1 MDSLT
6 SSIMPPAGSTISGEV
21 DALFSFILYTSTAI
35 LALVTGAIIFFVIKY
50 RRRGDAVRTSGV
62 DHNLALEITWTVL
75 PLILIVIVFVWG
87 FETFVRMHI
96 VPANAMEIKV
106 TAQQWFWSFEYPN
119 GATSV
124 NDLVV
129 PVDQPIKLLMSSRD
143 VIHSFFVPDFRT
155 KMDVLPN
162 RYSIA
167 WFEATRAGEYVLFCT
182 EFCGKGHSK
191 MTGKVT
197 VLSDSA
203 YNVWLEE
210 GSGQAQGESLADYG
224 GRLFTERAC
233 ITCHRL
239 DGKADIGPS
248 LAGLFGKTEVLE
260 DGSSIEVDEN
270 YLRESLLEPSAK
282 VTAGFKPIMP
292 TYQGILKDRD
302 IDALIEFM
310 KSLEKN

>member
-21 DALFSFILYTSTAI
+21 DAIFYFILYASTAI
-35 LALVTGAIIFFVIKY
+35 LALVTGAIVFFIVKY
-50 RRRGDAVRTSGV
+50 RRRGDATRTSGV

-87 FETFVRMHI
+87 FEIFIRMHI
-96 VPANAMEIKV
+96 VPANAIEVKV
-106 TAQQWFWSFEYPN
+106 TAQQWFWSFEYAN
-119 GATSV
+119 GQTSV
-124 NDLVV
+124 NDLIV

-143 VIHSFFVPDFRT
+143 VIHSFFVPDFRV

-162 RYSIA
+162 RYTIA
-167 WFEATRAGEYVLFCT
+167 WFEAISKGEFVLFCT
-182 EFCGKGHSK
+182 EFCGKGHSE

-203 YNVWLEE
+203 YALWLEK
-210 GSGQAQGESLADYG
+210 GSGPAQGESLADYG

-233 ITCHRL
+233 VTCHRL

-248 LAGLFGKTEVLE
+248 LAGLFGKPELLE
-260 DGSSIEVDEN
+260 DGSSITVDEN
-270 YLRESLLEPSAK
+270 YIRESLLEPSAK

-302 IDALIEFM
+302 VDALIEFI